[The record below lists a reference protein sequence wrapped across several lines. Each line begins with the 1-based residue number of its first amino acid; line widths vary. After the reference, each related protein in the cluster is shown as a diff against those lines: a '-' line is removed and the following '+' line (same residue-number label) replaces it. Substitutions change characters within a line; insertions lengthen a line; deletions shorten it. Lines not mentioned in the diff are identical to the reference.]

1 MSSIITLDGPGQLL
15 LALLVARLPS
25 AKPDNPRTF
34 IGYKQAH
41 DLLGLPQ
48 MRETFGDSLKAQGLL
63 SLAQWTHETGKP
75 AITGL
80 VVDRESL
87 MPGQGY
93 FQLFGRQHED
103 FTWWRGEIEKSKSFD
118 WSPFLPQGSVP
129 ESPLAIDIDGP
140 TGRTEVTTYRV
151 IRDTLLAR
159 NVKQLHNYQCQ
170 LCGHTIILPDGSR
183 YAEAHHVQPLGT
195 PHNGPDVMENIVCV
209 CPNHHAELDYG
220 VRTLNYADLN
230 LAEGHS
236 VGRVYLSYHNTT
248 IHKAISATEKNGVV

>member
-1 MSSIITLDGPGQLL
+1 MTSTTTLDAQGQLL

-25 AKPDNPRTF
+25 VRPANPRTF

-48 MRETFGDSLKAQGLL
+48 MREKFGDSLKAQGLL
-63 SLAQWTHETGKP
+63 SLAEWTYKTGKP

-93 FQLFGRQHED
+93 FQLFGRQQED
-103 FTWWRGEIEKSKSFD
+103 FTWWREEIEKSKSFD
-118 WSPFLPQGSVP
+118 WSPFLPQVTAP
-129 ESPLAIDIDGP
+129 QPPLAVDIDAP
-140 TGRTEVTTYRV
+140 PDRAEVTTYRI

-159 NVKQLHNYQCQ
+159 KVKQLHNYQCQ
-170 LCGHTIILPDGSR
+170 LCDHTIVLPDGSR

-195 PHNGPDVMENIVCV
+195 PHNGPDVLENIVCV

-220 VRTLNYADLN
+220 ARSLNHVDLHSV
-230 LAEGHS
+230 EGHS
-236 VGRVYLSYHNTT
+236 VGSRYLSYHNTNV
-248 IHKAISATEKNGVV
+248 HKEPSTPATNGTA

>member
-1 MSSIITLDGPGQLL
+1 MSSITTLDAQGQLL

-25 AKPDNPRTF
+25 ARPAHPQTF

-48 MRETFGDSLKAQGLL
+48 LREKYGDSLKAQGLD
-63 SLAQWTHETGKP
+63 SLAEWTHETGKP

-87 MPGQGY
+87 RPGSGY
-93 FQLFGRQHED
+93 FLLFGRQPED

-118 WSPFLPQGSVP
+118 WSPFLPQRTPP
-129 ESPLAIDIDGP
+129 EPPLAVDIEGSTD
-140 TGRTEVTTYRV
+140 RAEVTTYRI

-159 NVKQLHNYQCQ
+159 QVKQLHNYQCQ
-170 LCGHTIILPDGSR
+170 LCGHTIVLPDGSR

-195 PHNGPDVMENIVCV
+195 PHNGPDVLENIVCV

-220 VRTLNYADLN
+220 ARTLNQADLQS
-230 LAEGHS
+230 AEGHS
-236 VGRVYLSYHNTT
+236 VGSRYLSYHNTKV
-248 IHKAISATEKNGVV
+248 HKVLSTPANNGD